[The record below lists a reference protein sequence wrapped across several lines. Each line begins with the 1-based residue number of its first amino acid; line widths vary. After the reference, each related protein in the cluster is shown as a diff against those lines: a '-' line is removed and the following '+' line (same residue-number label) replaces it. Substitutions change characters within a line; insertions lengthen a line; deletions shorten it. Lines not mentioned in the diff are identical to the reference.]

1 MTKEEFNFEE
11 GEDKESGG
19 GRFFTTFQIVF
30 ICIAGAAVIIAVGCM
45 CAFLPD
51 RSCEQPIGPELPT
64 TVTAEPTEA
73 PLTEPPVTEP
83 PVTEPPVTEPRV
95 TTLAPNATT
104 EPWSGRLTYD
114 LIPESY
120 ELYLK
125 PYLYDDD
132 LGEGDRIFTF
142 DGRVKIH
149 FRCNTTTQMVT
160 LHMLNIT
167 IHDSTLT
174 DSDGNEV
181 GIESNSFTPIYEF
194 VHFHV
199 AAELE
204 EGKDYI
210 LEIEYLGEL
219 WAGLS
224 GFYRSSYEEDG
235 EIKWLATTQMQPTS
249 ARRALPCFDEPDFKA
264 VFQTQIEHR
273 DDMVALSNGIEI
285 SVNESETEGWL
296 ITEYEATPMMST
308 YLLAF
313 VVGYFNYTETYTDG
327 GIRFRVW
334 SRPEAVNTTVYAL
347 DIGSNI
353 TTYFEEYFNISFPL
367 EKQDM
372 IAVPDF
378 SAGAMENWG
387 LIIYRETAL
396 LYDSRVNSA
405 SNKQRV
411 ATVVSHELA
420 HMWFGNLVTC
430 LWWDD
435 LWLNEGFAS
444 YVEGL
449 GVEYA
454 EPYWGMNEQFVDL
467 HLQPVFDLDALGTS
481 HPVQVAVNS
490 PDEINEIFDSIS
502 YSKGASILRM
512 LNDILG
518 EDVFLS
524 GLNAYLLRYREDNA
538 KTDDLWAALTEA
550 DEGIGNNDV
559 KQIMDT
565 WTLQMGF
572 PVVDFRR
579 FDDTHF
585 NASQE
590 HFLINPDAGVDDR
603 YGDVGYLW
611 YVYLTYT
618 RMTGADF
625 ENPNAT
631 WIEKEPWTLVHLS
644 SPMENDWFLANIQQ
658 YGFYRVNYD
667 DENWARLSQQLVDSH
682 VVIPI
687 ENRAQLINDAFNLAR
702 VGRVDYP
709 IALDLTLYMENE
721 DDYVPWEA
729 LLGVISYITDM
740 FSRHYGYG
748 SLERYMRE
756 KIQPLYDD
764 LTWDDDPD
772 NDLHLVQYNR
782 VNAIGTSC
790 KYRNQDCLDQAS
802 TLFQEYMEN
811 DANNTDNLPDYEIN
825 PISPN
830 LKTTVYCY
838 GIQEGGQ
845 EEWEFG
851 WRKYIETLDA
861 NEKSTWLFALSY
873 SQAPWI
879 LSRYLDYSLD
889 EDLVRSQD
897 SYYVIVYVSRNYIGR
912 SIAWDYLRSNWE
924 TYKQY
929 YGESLSAFSYI
940 ISEITE
946 DFNTDLELEE
956 LMAFGEGK
964 NFGSATRA
972 YEQSIEVANTNIAWM
987 STSADTVADWFEDAA
1002 PAIGE

>member
-1 MTKEEFNFEE
+1 MPKEQFGFESDK
-11 GEDKESGG
+11 DKESGG
-19 GRFFTTFQIVF
+19 HFFTTFQIVL
-30 ICIAGAAVIIAVGCM
+30 ICIVGACVIIAVGCM
-45 CAFLPD
+45 CALLPD
-51 RSCEQPIGPELPT
+51 RSCEPRIKP
-64 TVTAEPTEA
+64 EPT
-73 PLTEPPVTEP
+73 
-83 PVTEPPVTEPRV
+83 VTEPRL
-95 TTLAPNATT
+95 TTLSPTPT
-104 EPWSGRLTYD
+104 EELWSGRLTHD

-125 PYLYDDD
+125 PYLYDID
-132 LGEGDRIFTF
+132 LGVGDRIYTF

-149 FRCNTTTQMVT
+149 FRCETATTMVT

-167 IHDSTLT
+167 IHESTLS

-181 GIESNSFTPIYEF
+181 DIESNSFTPEYDF

-199 AAELE
+199 AEELVT
-204 EGKDYI
+204 GTDYV

-235 EIKWLATTQMQPTS
+235 ETKWLAASQMQPTS

-273 DDMVALSNGIEI
+273 NDMVALSNGIETN
-285 SVNESETEGWL
+285 VNKSETDGWL
-296 ITEYEATPMMST
+296 ITEYKATPIMST

-313 VVGYFNYTETYTDG
+313 IVGYFNYTEIYTDS

-334 SRPEAVNTTVYAL
+334 SRPEAVNTTVYAR

-353 TTYFEEYFNISFPL
+353 TTYYEKYFNISFPL

-372 IAVPDF
+372 IAVPGLSF
-378 SAGAMENWG
+378 WAMENWG
-387 LIIYRETAL
+387 LITFQETAL

-405 SNKQRV
+405 SNKQYV
-411 ATVVSHELA
+411 ASSLSHELT
-420 HMWFGNLVTC
+420 HQWFGNLVTC

-449 GVEYA
+449 GVENA
-454 EPYWGMNEQFVDL
+454 EPYWGMNEQFVNVD
-467 HLQPVFDLDALGTS
+467 LQPVFDLDALGTS
-481 HPVQVAVNS
+481 HPVLVPVNS

-518 EDVFLS
+518 EDVFVS
-524 GLNAYLLRYREDNA
+524 GLNAYLITHRKDNA

-550 DEGIGNNDV
+550 DKGMGDNDV

-579 FDDTHF
+579 IDDTHF

-603 YGDVGYLW
+603 YGDLGYLW
-611 YVYLTYT
+611 YIFLTYT
-618 RMTGADF
+618 QKTDVNF
-625 ENPNAT
+625 ERPNT
-631 WIEKEPWTLVHLS
+631 MWIEKEPWALITLS
-644 SPMENDWFLANIQQ
+644 SPMEADDWFLANIQH
-658 YGFYRVNYD
+658 YGYYRVNYD
-667 DENWARLSQQLVDSH
+667 NENWARLIQQLVDNH
-682 VVIPI
+682 LVFPT
-687 ENRAQLINDAFNLAR
+687 ENRAQLISDALTLAR

-721 DDYVPWEA
+721 EDYVPWEA
-729 LLGVISYITDM
+729 LLSVISYITDM

-748 SLERYMRE
+748 SLERYMQ
-756 KIQPLYDD
+756 KKVQTLYND
-764 LTWDDDPD
+764 LQWNDDPV
-772 NDLHLVQYNR
+772 NDPHLTQFNR

-802 TLFQEYMEN
+802 TLFQEYMTN
-811 DANNTDNLPDYEIN
+811 DANNIDNSPDYEIN

-851 WRKYIETLDA
+851 WRKYKETLDA
-861 NEKSTWLFALSY
+861 AEKSNWILALSY

-889 EDLVRSQD
+889 VNSVRFQD
-897 SYYVIVYVSRNYIGR
+897 SNTVIVYVSQNYIGR
-912 SIAWDYLRSNWE
+912 SNAWNYLRSNWE
-924 TYKQY
+924 TYKEY
-929 YGESLSAFSYI
+929 YGGSANLLSDI
-940 ISEITE
+940 ISDVTE

-956 LMAFGEGK
+956 LIAFGEG
-964 NFGSATRA
+964 NNLGSATRA
-972 YEQSIEVANTNIAWM
+972 YKQAIEVTNTNIAWM
-987 STSADTVADWFEDAA
+987 STSADTVADWFTDNA